1 MFAHSHAF
9 VPKVLLSL
17 LVRMLSVLAWSTWLR
32 VHMSCIL
39 AALRNIL
46 RGYVLSCLVFLFVL
60 FAITLKKRNFENFY
74 IEKFVLVN

>member
-9 VPKVLLSL
+9 VLTLLLSL
-17 LVRMLSVLAWSTWLR
+17 LVRMLNVLAWSTWLR
-32 VHMSCIL
+32 AHMSCIL

-46 RGYVLSCLVFLFVL
+46 RGYVLFCLVFLFVL